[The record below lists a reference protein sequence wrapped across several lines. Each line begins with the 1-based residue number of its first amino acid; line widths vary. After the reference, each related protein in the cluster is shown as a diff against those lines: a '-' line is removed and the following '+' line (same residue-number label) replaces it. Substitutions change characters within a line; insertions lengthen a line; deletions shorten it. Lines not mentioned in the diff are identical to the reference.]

1 MTSVRRVSRAWGG
14 GVDESRP
21 GARGSPSRPGFF
33 CVRGAMAARAGE
45 RRHYA
50 SRANS
55 LAHEASLTMSATW
68 CIDWSDDTGFS
79 DLSGE
84 TDGACAI
91 VRATR
96 RARPMA
102 SRCARGGRRRRVGI
116 VNRVNCRGRRR
127 LFGDR
132 RSGDRGWMCV
142 WRVLCAIV
150 LASRRRR
157 AGVASAAARRRFDGI
172 KRHADVSKRRDGRRS
187 TGVSCVWVYSVKYIE
202 RRLVTDAYHTCGF
215 PNARRGCLL

>member
-1 MTSVRRVSRAWGG
+1 MTSVRLVSRAWGG
-14 GVDESRP
+14 CRRVATRRTRVSLE
-21 GARGSPSRPGFF
+21 AWVFF
-33 CVRGAMAARAGE
+33 VRGAMAASAVG

-84 TDGACAI
+84 ADGACAI
-91 VRATR
+91 VRAMR

-127 LFGDR
+127 WAIG
-132 RSGDRGWMCV
+132 RSGVDVCVEGFVCHRFGVAASARRRRGV
-142 WRVLCAIV
+142 GAA
-150 LASRRRR
+150 ASRRRR
-157 AGVASAAARRRFDGI
+157 HVGDSSELRGTPTFRNVAM
-172 KRHADVSKRRDGRRS
+172 VDGRQ
-187 TGVSCVWVYSVKYIE
+187 
-202 RRLVTDAYHTCGF
+202 
-215 PNARRGCLL
+215 GCLVYGYTE